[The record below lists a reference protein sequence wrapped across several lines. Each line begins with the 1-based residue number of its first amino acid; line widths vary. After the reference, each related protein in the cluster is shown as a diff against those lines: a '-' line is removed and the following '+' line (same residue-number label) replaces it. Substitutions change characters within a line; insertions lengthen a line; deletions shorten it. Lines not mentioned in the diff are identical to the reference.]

1 MKHKPQTYAE
11 ALVEGLSSKTD
22 LKKAARSFWYSLQKN
37 NQYRDLK
44 KILNEIDLAEAKKE
58 GKKLAKVYSEK
69 KLSNKEI
76 ADISSKV
83 SKKINAKIV
92 VSNIIKDNW
101 SGIVVEVDDKVIDLS
116 TRGKIEKLSKILKD

>member
-1 MKHKPQTYAE
+1 MKHEPQTYAE
-11 ALVEGLSSKTD
+11 ALVEGLDSKTD

-37 NQYRDLK
+37 NQYRDLI
-44 KILNEIDLAEAKKE
+44 KILSEIDLAEAKKE
-58 GKKLAKVYSEK
+58 GKKLVKVYSEK